1 MMKISYLKLLSRNL
15 MGFNLSEV
23 KLKLNFLKKLLTT
36 ILPSFFNRM
45 EKLKLFCFLNGFF
58 VFLRVFFNI
67 L

>member
-45 EKLKLFCFLNGFF
+45 EKLKLCCFLNGFF